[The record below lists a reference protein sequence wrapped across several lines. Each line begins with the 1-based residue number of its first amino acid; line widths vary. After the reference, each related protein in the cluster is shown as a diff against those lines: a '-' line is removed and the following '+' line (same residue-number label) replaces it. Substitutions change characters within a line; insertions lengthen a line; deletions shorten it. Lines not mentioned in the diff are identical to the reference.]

1 MPESIRIASLNVKRL
16 GARERPRA
24 ARIGAFVRELQS
36 DVVALQ
42 EIGEE
47 AAHDVAAH
55 AGMAHV
61 TFVGHALSGRRGV
74 ALLHRAPAI
83 TSSGVRI
90 AARVGDDKGFTRAVL
105 RFGDRELEIVGM
117 HLDWLSRRA
126 RLVQIERI
134 ARALGAP
141 SIPRVALGDL
151 NAMTLR
157 TWARGE
163 TADETVIALA
173 LALGVR
179 TPGKT
184 SPTFPSH
191 APRWA
196 LDWVLASP
204 ELGLSEIEVVPTALS
219 DHAAIVAEVG

>member
-1 MPESIRIASLNVKRL
+1 MKRL

-24 ARIGAFVRELQS
+24 ARIGAFLRELES

-42 EIGEE
+42 EVAE
-47 AAHDVAAH
+47 AAARDVAVH
-55 AGMAHV
+55 AGMSHV
-61 TFVGHALSGRRGV
+61 TFVCHALSGRRGV

-83 TSSGVRI
+83 ASSGVRI
-90 AARVGDDKGFTRAVL
+90 AARLGDDKGFTRAVL

-141 SIPRVALGDL
+141 TIPRVALGDL

-173 LALGVR
+173 LALGLR
-179 TPGKT
+179 TPPRRHRRFPRTRRDGPSTGCSPRRSSCSAT
-184 SPTFPSH
+184 SRSCR
-191 APRWA
+191 PR
-196 LDWVLASP
+196 SP
-204 ELGLSEIEVVPTALS
+204 ITRRSS
-219 DHAAIVAEVG
+219 RS